1 MWYLACIITQLI
13 FFLEED
19 GLESK
24 SSLPPCLTT
33 ADLSDFKQ
41 HMDSLCANF

>member
-1 MWYLACIITQLI
+1 MVSGMYYNTVN

>member
-1 MWYLACIITQLI
+1 MVSGTVN

-19 GLESK
+19 GLKSE

-33 ADLSDFKQ
+33 ADLSDFK
-41 HMDSLCANF
+41 

>member
-1 MWYLACIITQLI
+1 MVSGMYYNAVN

-19 GLESK
+19 GLKSE

-41 HMDSLCANF
+41 HVGSPCANF